1 MAQTL
6 PKDVLN
12 LLMFEGNRWSNQREI
27 SRISVDEVYIL
38 IVNGVVKKNLNAW

>member
-12 LLMFEGNRWSNQREI
+12 LPMFEGKPLVNQGEI
-27 SRISVDEVYIL
+27 SRISVDEVF
-38 IVNGVVKKNLNAW
+38 